1 MDRVISQKS
10 GRFIRFLPWVGATIA
25 IVAVIYFFATYQNAT
40 FAIENTRISIAPVI
54 DGEFD
59 DYVPI
64 RGRVTPLKT
73 VYLDMIEGGQ
83 VQKRMVE
90 DGAMVKAGDLLV
102 SLNNT
107 SLQLDVSRNE
117 AMVTEQL
124 NNMRSIELQ
133 LEQNHLQHK
142 RALVEM
148 DYQIQRLVGHDTQT
162 RVRLG
167 IPSGRTDQHPWY
179 LSSSRWFGQGRL
191 QPKHFGK
198 LNCWRASDRILVRA
212 ITWYQFM

>member
-1 MDRVISQKS
+1 MTSSTSRAPSGAGMDRVISQKS

-59 DYVPI
+59 DYIPI

-90 DGAMVKAGDLLV
+90 DGAMVNAGDLLV

-117 AMVTEQL
+117 AMVTEQ
-124 NNMRSIELQ
+124 
-133 LEQNHLQHK
+133 
-142 RALVEM
+142 
-148 DYQIQRLVGHDTQT
+148 
-162 RVRLG
+162 
-167 IPSGRTDQHPWY
+167 
-179 LSSSRWFGQGRL
+179 
-191 QPKHFGK
+191 
-198 LNCWRASDRILVRA
+198 
-212 ITWYQFM
+212 